1 MSIKNDIKS
10 KLVCLVSASFLYLLI
25 RLSAI
30 QKKMA
35 ATENKVDKIVKKFNM
50 CPHPEGGF
58 YKRIFESSTTIHTP
72 FGKRFSMT
80 SINYLMTYGNFNAF
94 HLLKQNSEVLYFHD
108 VSLNISHILF
118 YKMTILKY
126 YINCNWP
133 LIQLDHFS
141 ARNGSKQGDY
151 KGDPESHPLF

>member
-1 MSIKNDIKS
+1 MYCVRHTVTRIPIEQANSFANILSIKNDIKFIHKIKTS
-10 KLVCLVSASFLYLLI
+10 LSSFCIIFVHDYTLVCNSE
-25 RLSAI
+25 
-30 QKKMA
+30 KKMA
-35 ATENKVDKIVKKFNM
+35 ANENKVDKIVKKFNM

-108 VSLNISHILF
+108 VSFPKGLYL
-118 YKMTILKY
+118 
-126 YINCNWP
+126 
-133 LIQLDHFS
+133 
-141 ARNGSKQGDY
+141 SKVIID
-151 KGDPESHPLF
+151 

>member
-1 MSIKNDIKS
+1 
-10 KLVCLVSASFLYLLI
+10 
-25 RLSAI
+25 
-30 QKKMA
+30 MA
-35 ATENKVDKIVKKFNM
+35 ANENKVDKIVKKFNM

-108 VSLNISHILF
+108 VSLNISHKLF
-118 YKMTILKY
+118 FKRTILKY
-126 YINCNWP
+126 YINCS
-133 LIQLDHFS
+133 LIQLSRPFFCKKWIKT
-141 ARNGSKQGDY
+141 RR
-151 KGDPESHPLF
+151 L